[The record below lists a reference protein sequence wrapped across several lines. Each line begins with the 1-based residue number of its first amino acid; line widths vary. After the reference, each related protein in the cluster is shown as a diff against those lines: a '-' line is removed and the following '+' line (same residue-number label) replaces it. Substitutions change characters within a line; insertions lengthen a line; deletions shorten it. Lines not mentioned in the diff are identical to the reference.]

1 MTGIA
6 SGRVLFLQKKL
17 KDLME
22 AYDEYIELLGQ
33 ELDETVPIA
42 YNHHWRSDKYEKG
55 EAARAKIK
63 QVKERK

>member
-17 KDLME
+17 KDLIE

-42 YNHHWRSDKYEKG
+42 YNHH
-55 EAARAKIK
+55 
-63 QVKERK
+63 